1 MNKHFIIYTIL
12 VLIILYFVNN
22 LLTKKSPA
30 APSSSGQSK
39 PWTVYGTTGCGW
51 TRKQL
56 EVMDSKKVKYNFVN
70 CDEENCDGMSAYPTL
85 LDPNGVKTV
94 GFNNLE

>member
-12 VLIILYFVNN
+12 VLIILYFVNS
-22 LLTKKSPA
+22 LLTKKSPQ
-30 APSSSGQSK
+30 APPPSGQTK

-56 EVMDSKKVKYNFVN
+56 EVMDGKNVKYNFVN
-70 CDEENCDGMSAYPTL
+70 CDEENCEGMSAYPTL

>member
-1 MNKHFIIYTIL
+1 M
-12 VLIILYFVNN
+12 
-22 LLTKKSPA
+22 
-30 APSSSGQSK
+30 SSEQAK

-56 EVMDSKKVKYNFVN
+56 EVMDSKGFKYNFVN

-85 LDPNGVKTV
+85 IDPNGVKTV